1 MPDSKDYKSAMEK
14 VSAGQRWKQATLEK
28 MQAET
33 AAQKASRPRRT
44 IPFGRR
50 AIPLAT
56 AAAICL
62 LVIPATARSL
72 TSVSGG
78 ATAADQASPRVATR
92 QMPENSAAANNG
104 AVPFA
109 LAAAPE
115 AAMAEAPQD
124 TAAAPACT
132 TVDADSPEAAL
143 PAQALPA
150 DEAEGLDAALDQ
162 LRDPRRRGR
171 GPHPGGRSGQRP
183 CPGRLLCLCAGWRK
197 RRKLPAL
204 SGQPRR
210 MTRATRKQKHPPL
223 AGVA

>member
-1 MPDSKDYKSAMEK
+1 MPDSQDYKSAMDK
-14 VSAGQRWKQATLEK
+14 VTAGQRWKQATLEK

-33 AAQKASRPRRT
+33 GAQKVSRPRRT

-56 AAAICL
+56 AALCL
-62 LVIPATARSL
+62 LVIPAAARSL

-92 QMPENSAAANNG
+92 QMPESSADAANG

-124 TAAAPACT
+124 TAAAPAYT
-132 TVDADSPEAAL
+132 TVEATSPEAAL
-143 PAQALPA
+143 PAEARPA
-150 DEAEGLDAALDQ
+150 EETDGLDAALDQ
-162 LRDPRRRGR
+162 LDEILAAEGEGR
-171 GPHPGGRSGQRP
+171 TRSDV
-183 CPGRLLCLCAGWRK
+183 LA
-197 RRKLPAL
+197 
-204 SGQPRR
+204 SGLVEGDCFVFV
-210 MTRATRKQKHPPL
+210 L
-223 AGVA
+223 AGDSETSYRLYQVPCAQ

>member
-1 MPDSKDYKSAMEK
+1 MPYSRDYKSAMEK
-14 VSAGQRWKQATLEK
+14 VSAGQRWKQATREK

-62 LVIPATARSL
+62 LVIPAAARSL

-115 AAMAEAPQD
+115 AAMAENGAPD
-124 TAAAPACT
+124 ETAVPACT

-143 PAQALPA
+143 PADTQPA
-150 DEAEGLDAALDQ
+150 DEAEGTDAALEQ
-162 LRDPRRRGR
+162 LDEILAAEGEGR
-171 GPHPGGRSGQRP
+171 
-183 CPGRLLCLCAGWRK
+183 
-197 RRKLPAL
+197 
-204 SGQPRR
+204 
-210 MTRATRKQKHPPL
+210 TRADVLASGLVEGDCFVFVL
-223 AGVA
+223 AGDSETSYRLYQIPLIQ

>member
-1 MPDSKDYKSAMEK
+1 MPDSQDYKSAMDK
-14 VSAGQRWKQATLEK
+14 VTAGQRWKQATVEK

-33 AAQKASRPRRT
+33 GAQKASRPRRT

-62 LVIPATARSL
+62 LVIPAAARSL

-92 QMPENSAAANNG
+92 QMPESSADAANG

-124 TAAAPACT
+124 TAPAYT
-132 TVDADSPEAAL
+132 TVEATSPEAAL
-143 PAQALPA
+143 PAEARPA
-150 DEAEGLDAALDQ
+150 EEAEGLDAALDQ
-162 LRDPRRRGR
+162 LDEILAAEGEGR
-171 GPHPGGRSGQRP
+171 TRSDV
-183 CPGRLLCLCAGWRK
+183 LA
-197 RRKLPAL
+197 
-204 SGQPRR
+204 SGLVEGDCFVFV
-210 MTRATRKQKHPPL
+210 L
-223 AGVA
+223 AGDSETSYRLYQVPCAQ

>member
-1 MPDSKDYKSAMEK
+1 MPASQDYKSAMDK
-14 VSAGQRWKQATLEK
+14 VTAGQRWKQATLEK

-33 AAQKASRPRRT
+33 GAQKASRPRRT

-62 LVIPATARSL
+62 LVIPAAARSL

-92 QMPENSAAANNG
+92 QMPESSADAANG

-124 TAAAPACT
+124 TAAAPAYT
-132 TVDADSPEAAL
+132 TVEATSPEAAL
-143 PAQALPA
+143 PAEARPA
-150 DEAEGLDAALDQ
+150 EEAEGLDTALDQ
-162 LRDPRRRGR
+162 LDEILAAEGEGR
-171 GPHPGGRSGQRP
+171 TRSDV
-183 CPGRLLCLCAGWRK
+183 LA
-197 RRKLPAL
+197 
-204 SGQPRR
+204 SGLVEGDCFVFV
-210 MTRATRKQKHPPL
+210 L
-223 AGVA
+223 AGDSETSYRLYQVPCAQ

>member
-1 MPDSKDYKSAMEK
+1 MPDSQDYKSAMDK
-14 VSAGQRWKQATLEK
+14 VTAGQRWKQATLEK

-33 AAQKASRPRRT
+33 GAQKASRPRRT

-62 LVIPATARSL
+62 LVIPAAARSL

-92 QMPENSAAANNG
+92 QMPESSADAANG

-124 TAAAPACT
+124 TAAAPAYT
-132 TVDADSPEAAL
+132 TVEATSPEAAL
-143 PAQALPA
+143 PAEARPA
-150 DEAEGLDAALDQ
+150 EEAEGLDAALDQ
-162 LRDPRRRGR
+162 LDEILAAEGEGR
-171 GPHPGGRSGQRP
+171 TRSDV
-183 CPGRLLCLCAGWRK
+183 LA
-197 RRKLPAL
+197 
-204 SGQPRR
+204 SGLVEGDCFVFV
-210 MTRATRKQKHPPL
+210 L
-223 AGVA
+223 AGDSETSYRLYQIPITQ

>member
-124 TAAAPACT
+124 TADAPACT

-162 LRDPRRRGR
+162 LDEILAAEGEGR
-171 GPHPGGRSGQRP
+171 
-183 CPGRLLCLCAGWRK
+183 
-197 RRKLPAL
+197 
-204 SGQPRR
+204 
-210 MTRATRKQKHPPL
+210 TRADVLASGLAPDGSFAFVL
-223 AGVA
+223 AGESDGSYRLYLVSPGE

>member
-1 MPDSKDYKSAMEK
+1 MPDSQDYKSAMDK
-14 VSAGQRWKQATLEK
+14 VTAGQRWKQATLEK

-33 AAQKASRPRRT
+33 GAQNASRPRRT

-62 LVIPATARSL
+62 LVIPAAARSL

-92 QMPENSAAANNG
+92 QMPESSADAANG

-115 AAMAEAPQD
+115 ATMAEAPQD
-124 TAAAPACT
+124 TAAAPAYT
-132 TVDADSPEAAL
+132 TVESTSPEAAL
-143 PAQALPA
+143 PAEARPA
-150 DEAEGLDAALDQ
+150 EEADGLDAALDQ
-162 LRDPRRRGR
+162 LDEILAAEGEGR
-171 GPHPGGRSGQRP
+171 TRSDV
-183 CPGRLLCLCAGWRK
+183 LA
-197 RRKLPAL
+197 
-204 SGQPRR
+204 SGLVEGDCFVFV
-210 MTRATRKQKHPPL
+210 L
-223 AGVA
+223 AGDSETSYRLYQVPCAQ

>member
-1 MPDSKDYKSAMEK
+1 MPDSRDYKSAMEK

-33 AAQKASRPRRT
+33 AAQKASLPRRT

-62 LVIPATARSL
+62 LVIPAAARSL

-143 PAQALPA
+143 PADTQPA
-150 DEAEGLDAALDQ
+150 DEAEGTDAALKQ
-162 LRDPRRRGR
+162 LDEILAAEGEGR
-171 GPHPGGRSGQRP
+171 
-183 CPGRLLCLCAGWRK
+183 
-197 RRKLPAL
+197 
-204 SGQPRR
+204 
-210 MTRATRKQKHPPL
+210 TRADVLASGLAPDGAFAFVL
-223 AGVA
+223 AGESDGSYRLYLVSPGE

>member
-1 MPDSKDYKSAMEK
+1 MPDSQDYKSAMDK
-14 VSAGQRWKQATLEK
+14 VTAGQRWKQATLEK

-33 AAQKASRPRRT
+33 GAQKASRPRRT

-62 LVIPATARSL
+62 LVIPAAARSL

-92 QMPENSAAANNG
+92 QMPESSADAANG

-115 AAMAEAPQD
+115 ATMAEAPQD
-124 TAAAPACT
+124 TAPAYT
-132 TVDADSPEAAL
+132 TVESTSPEAAL

-150 DEAEGLDAALDQ
+150 EEAEGLDAALDQ
-162 LRDPRRRGR
+162 LDEILAAEGEGR
-171 GPHPGGRSGQRP
+171 TRSDV
-183 CPGRLLCLCAGWRK
+183 LA
-197 RRKLPAL
+197 
-204 SGQPRR
+204 SGLVEGDCFVFV
-210 MTRATRKQKHPPL
+210 L
-223 AGVA
+223 AGDSETSYRLYQVPCAQ

>member
-14 VSAGQRWKQATLEK
+14 VAAGQRWKQATLEK

-44 IPFGRR
+44 SPFGRR

-62 LVIPATARSL
+62 LVIPAAARSL

-92 QMPENSAAANNG
+92 QMPESSAAVTPEA
-104 AVPFA
+104 APFA

-115 AAMAEAPQD
+115 AAMAENGAPD
-124 TAAAPACT
+124 EAAAPAYT
-132 TVDADSPEAAL
+132 PVEVDSPEAAL
-143 PAQALPA
+143 PADTQPA
-150 DEAEGLDAALDQ
+150 DEAEGADAALEQ
-162 LRDPRRRGR
+162 LDEILAAEGE
-171 GPHPGGRSGQRP
+171 GH
-183 CPGRLLCLCAGWRK
+183 
-197 RRKLPAL
+197 
-204 SGQPRR
+204 
-210 MTRATRKQKHPPL
+210 TRADVLASGLAPDGSFAFVL
-223 AGVA
+223 AGERDGSYRLYLVSPGE

>member
-124 TAAAPACT
+124 TAAAPAYT
-132 TVDADSPEAAL
+132 TVEATSPEA
-143 PAQALPA
+143 ALPA
-150 DEAEGLDAALDQ
+150 DEAEGTDAALEQ
-162 LRDPRRRGR
+162 LDEILAAEGEGR
-171 GPHPGGRSGQRP
+171 
-183 CPGRLLCLCAGWRK
+183 
-197 RRKLPAL
+197 
-204 SGQPRR
+204 
-210 MTRATRKQKHPPL
+210 TRADVLASGLAPDGSFAFVL
-223 AGVA
+223 AGESDGSYRLYLVSPGE

>member
-1 MPDSKDYKSAMEK
+1 MPDSQDYKSAMDK
-14 VSAGQRWKQATLEK
+14 VTAGQRWKQATLEK

-33 AAQKASRPRRT
+33 GAQKTSRPRRT

-62 LVIPATARSL
+62 LVIPAAARSL

-92 QMPENSAAANNG
+92 QMPESSADAANG

-124 TAAAPACT
+124 TAPAYT
-132 TVDADSPEAAL
+132 TVEATSPEAAL
-143 PAQALPA
+143 PAEARPA
-150 DEAEGLDAALDQ
+150 EETDGLDAALDQ
-162 LRDPRRRGR
+162 LDEILAAEGEGR
-171 GPHPGGRSGQRP
+171 TRSDV
-183 CPGRLLCLCAGWRK
+183 LA
-197 RRKLPAL
+197 
-204 SGQPRR
+204 SGLVEGDCFVFV
-210 MTRATRKQKHPPL
+210 L
-223 AGVA
+223 AGDSETSYRLYQIPCAQ

>member
-1 MPDSKDYKSAMEK
+1 MPDSRDYKSAMEK

-33 AAQKASRPRRT
+33 AAQKASRSRRT

-124 TAAAPACT
+124 TAAAPAYT
-132 TVDADSPEAAL
+132 TVEATSPEAAL

-150 DEAEGLDAALDQ
+150 DEAEGLDAALEQ
-162 LRDPRRRGR
+162 LDEILAAEGEGR
-171 GPHPGGRSGQRP
+171 
-183 CPGRLLCLCAGWRK
+183 
-197 RRKLPAL
+197 
-204 SGQPRR
+204 
-210 MTRATRKQKHPPL
+210 TRADVLASGLAPDGSFAFVL
-223 AGVA
+223 AGESNGSYRLYLVSPGE

>member
-1 MPDSKDYKSAMEK
+1 MPDSQDYKSAMDK
-14 VSAGQRWKQATLEK
+14 VTAGQRWKQATLEK

-33 AAQKASRPRRT
+33 GAQKASRPRRT

-62 LVIPATARSL
+62 LVIPAAVRSL

-92 QMPENSAAANNG
+92 QMPESSADAANG

-124 TAAAPACT
+124 TAAAYT
-132 TVDADSPEAAL
+132 TVEATSPEAAL
-143 PAQALPA
+143 PAEARPA
-150 DEAEGLDAALDQ
+150 EEAEDLDAALDQ
-162 LRDPRRRGR
+162 LDEILAAEGEGR
-171 GPHPGGRSGQRP
+171 TRSDV
-183 CPGRLLCLCAGWRK
+183 LA
-197 RRKLPAL
+197 
-204 SGQPRR
+204 SGLVEGDCFVFV
-210 MTRATRKQKHPPL
+210 L
-223 AGVA
+223 AGDSETSYRLYQIPITQ

>member
-1 MPDSKDYKSAMEK
+1 MPDSRDYKSAMEK

-62 LVIPATARSL
+62 LVIPATARNL

-104 AVPFA
+104 AAPFA

-115 AAMAEAPQD
+115 AAMAEAPLD

-143 PAQALPA
+143 PADTQPA
-150 DEAEGLDAALDQ
+150 DEAEGADAALEQ
-162 LRDPRRRGR
+162 LDEILAAEGEGR
-171 GPHPGGRSGQRP
+171 
-183 CPGRLLCLCAGWRK
+183 
-197 RRKLPAL
+197 
-204 SGQPRR
+204 
-210 MTRATRKQKHPPL
+210 TRADVLASGLAPDGSFAFVL
-223 AGVA
+223 AGESDGSYRLYLVSPGE

>member
-1 MPDSKDYKSAMEK
+1 MPDSQDYKSAMDK
-14 VSAGQRWKQATLEK
+14 VTAGQRWKQATLEK

-33 AAQKASRPRRT
+33 GAQKASRPRRT

-62 LVIPATARSL
+62 LVIPAAARSL

-92 QMPENSAAANNG
+92 QMPESSADAANG

-124 TAAAPACT
+124 TAAAPAYT
-132 TVDADSPEAAL
+132 TVEATSPEAAL
-143 PAQALPA
+143 PAEARPA
-150 DEAEGLDAALDQ
+150 EEAEGLDAALDQ
-162 LRDPRRRGR
+162 LDEILAAEGEGR
-171 GPHPGGRSGQRP
+171 TRSDV
-183 CPGRLLCLCAGWRK
+183 LA
-197 RRKLPAL
+197 
-204 SGQPRR
+204 SGLVEGDCFVFV
-210 MTRATRKQKHPPL
+210 L
-223 AGVA
+223 AGDSETSYRLYQIPCAQ

>member
-1 MPDSKDYKSAMEK
+1 MPDSQDYKSAMDK
-14 VSAGQRWKQATLEK
+14 VTAGQRWKQATLEK

-33 AAQKASRPRRT
+33 GAQKASRPRRT

-62 LVIPATARSL
+62 LVIPAAARSL

-92 QMPENSAAANNG
+92 QMPESSADAANG

-124 TAAAPACT
+124 TAPAYT
-132 TVDADSPEAAL
+132 TVEATSPEAAL
-143 PAQALPA
+143 PAETRPA
-150 DEAEGLDAALDQ
+150 EETDGLDAALDQ
-162 LRDPRRRGR
+162 LDEILAAEGEGR
-171 GPHPGGRSGQRP
+171 TLSDVLASGLVEGD
-183 CPGRLLCLCAGWRK
+183 CFVFV
-197 RRKLPAL
+197 
-204 SGQPRR
+204 
-210 MTRATRKQKHPPL
+210 L
-223 AGVA
+223 AGDSETSYRLYQIPCAQ

>member
-1 MPDSKDYKSAMEK
+1 MLDSRDYKSAMEK
-14 VSAGQRWKQATLEK
+14 VSAGQHWKQATLEK
-28 MQAET
+28 IQAET

-143 PAQALPA
+143 PADTQPA
-150 DEAEGLDAALDQ
+150 DEAEGADAALEQ
-162 LRDPRRRGR
+162 LDEILAAEGEGR
-171 GPHPGGRSGQRP
+171 
-183 CPGRLLCLCAGWRK
+183 
-197 RRKLPAL
+197 
-204 SGQPRR
+204 
-210 MTRATRKQKHPPL
+210 TRADVLASGLAPDGSFAFVL
-223 AGVA
+223 AGESDGSYRLYLVSPGE

>member
-1 MPDSKDYKSAMEK
+1 MPDSQDYKSAMDK
-14 VSAGQRWKQATLEK
+14 VTAGQRWKQATLEK

-33 AAQKASRPRRT
+33 GAQKASRPRRT
-44 IPFGRR
+44 IPFDRR

-62 LVIPATARSL
+62 LVIPAAARSL

-78 ATAADQASPRVATR
+78 ATATDQASPRVATR
-92 QMPENSAAANNG
+92 QMPESSADAANG

-124 TAAAPACT
+124 TAPDST
-132 TVDADSPEAAL
+132 TVEATSPEAAL

-150 DEAEGLDAALDQ
+150 EEAEGLDTALDQ
-162 LRDPRRRGR
+162 LDEILAAEGEGR
-171 GPHPGGRSGQRP
+171 TRSDV
-183 CPGRLLCLCAGWRK
+183 LA
-197 RRKLPAL
+197 
-204 SGQPRR
+204 SGLVEGDCFVFV
-210 MTRATRKQKHPPL
+210 L
-223 AGVA
+223 AGDSETSYRLYQVPCAQ